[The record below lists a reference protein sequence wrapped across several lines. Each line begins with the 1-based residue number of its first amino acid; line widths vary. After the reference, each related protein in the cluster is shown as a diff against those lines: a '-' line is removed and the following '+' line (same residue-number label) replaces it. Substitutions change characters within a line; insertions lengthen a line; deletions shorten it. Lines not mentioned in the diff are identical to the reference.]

1 MNAESHPQPPAASPR
16 PSAGTAGP
24 RVDAAEIDAAIRT
37 ALRPALLRVE
47 DESHL
52 HAGHAGAA
60 SGGHY
65 RVTVHASRF
74 AGMARLARHRLVYDA
89 VAPLM
94 SRGIHA
100 LAIVAEVAADPAD
113 GPVESGPA

>member
-1 MNAESHPQPPAASPR
+1 MSTAR
-16 PSAGTAGP
+16 PP
-24 RVDAAEIDAAIRT
+24 RVDVAEIEAAIRA
-37 ALRPALLRVE
+37 ALQPTLLRVE
-47 DESHL
+47 DEGHL

-65 RVTVHASRF
+65 RVTVHAARF
-74 AGMARLARHRLVYDA
+74 AGLARLARHRLVYDA

-100 LAIVAEVAADPAD
+100 LAIVAEVAADPAVE
-113 GPVESGPA
+113 PVESGPGSGRG